1 MLSRDQMAPKMPE
14 DQLIL
19 SEVAVYTGGRD
30 LDGRPIIS
38 FPSRHHASLESKVKA
53 SGLDHILRYFAE
65 LASPRDRAHGLAFVA
80 DLRFSSVEFV
90 SLLKSALNSL
100 QAEMQA
106 AGGKSVFYA
115 IQPQN
120 KKTMKDTMTILGLRV
135 SKKKKNKM
143 LASPI
148 FQTLL
153 LADETDLHN
162 YVDQSQLLTDL
173 GGYLQYSHL
182 AWVKFRKT
190 VEPFFMSFHECSTKY
205 SSALD
210 RLTNLEE
217 VQLGASQTELEET
230 LQKTKRCY
238 EEAVIECNLPSTCE
252 KCTDLLQKLKHS
264 EDDPIFNEVAQKA
277 VFRDTYNH
285 VKDCMASLNE
295 MKSRMDHVW
304 KTAESKINL
313 LLSAMEY
320 SAQLKQLIKWFTK
333 DSKKLLRER
342 EIGDTPGRAEALKNH
357 FEAAELPLAE
367 EKIANAEQLVEKIQA
382 MVVTSPQQG
391 ALDVKNQAR
400 RLLKILKEFRKRLDE
415 KEDFVIAVCDYYT
428 LCDEIERWCNKVLR
442 FLPPNLDKIHDFLSS
457 SHLSRRSAIL
467 VEWRES
473 LRKFMRRRPPPD
485 DEEIINLEQSVKLI
499 GDEVIKR
506 RSLELIDRYDL
517 LMSVLSAKRP
527 ALRSDVQQALRWRY
541 DFLEENDFQD
551 SDLLSHSGSYVENRP
566 ASGREDQSEI
576 VDPLVQ
582 RLMAPRPLT
591 LDITSKRRT
600 SQHQPRR

>member
-135 SKKKKNKM
+135 SKEEETSCWLHRYFSGTILREFPRM
-143 LASPI
+143 L
-148 FQTLL
+148 
-153 LADETDLHN
+153 DE
-162 YVDQSQLLTDL
+162 V
-173 GGYLQYSHL
+173 
-182 AWVKFRKT
+182 
-190 VEPFFMSFHECSTKY
+190 

-428 LCDEIERWCNKVLR
+428 LCDEVG
-442 FLPPNLDKIHDFLSS
+442 
-457 SHLSRRSAIL
+457 
-467 VEWRES
+467 
-473 LRKFMRRRPPPD
+473 
-485 DEEIINLEQSVKLI
+485 INGYWMKQS
-499 GDEVIKR
+499 GD
-506 RSLELIDRYDL
+506 
-517 LMSVLSAKRP
+517 
-527 ALRSDVQQALRWRY
+527 
-541 DFLEENDFQD
+541 
-551 SDLLSHSGSYVENRP
+551 G
-566 ASGREDQSEI
+566 GREGGLGLGEG
-576 VDPLVQ
+576 
-582 RLMAPRPLT
+582 
-591 LDITSKRRT
+591 
-600 SQHQPRR
+600 